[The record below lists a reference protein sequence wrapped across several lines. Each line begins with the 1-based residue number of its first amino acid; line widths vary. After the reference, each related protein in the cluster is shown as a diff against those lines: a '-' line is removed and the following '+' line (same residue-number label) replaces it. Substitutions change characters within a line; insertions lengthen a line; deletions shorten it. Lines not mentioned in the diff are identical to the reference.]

1 MSHDTSI
8 SFNLSRWG
16 VGRFSQEDVEDVL
29 VLNEGNISDYLEEN
43 VVKDLL
49 KVANILS
56 EMEIP
61 GHLSLILILIIIFSR
76 DGITMEGQVSFITN
90 VNSSVQST
98 VNICISLSK
107 VKINRM
113 CQFEFIHYICFSFS
127 NVLW

>member
-1 MSHDTSI
+1 M
-8 SFNLSRWG
+8 SRWG
-16 VGRFSQEDVEDVL
+16 VGRFSQEDAEDVL

-43 VVKDLL
+43 VVKDLF

-76 DGITMEGQVSFITN
+76 EGITMEGQVSFITN

-98 VNICISLSK
+98 VNILRSLSR

-113 CQFEFIHYICFSFS
+113 CQFEFMFVFSLQWTHPVATIFIFS
-127 NVLW
+127 TAT